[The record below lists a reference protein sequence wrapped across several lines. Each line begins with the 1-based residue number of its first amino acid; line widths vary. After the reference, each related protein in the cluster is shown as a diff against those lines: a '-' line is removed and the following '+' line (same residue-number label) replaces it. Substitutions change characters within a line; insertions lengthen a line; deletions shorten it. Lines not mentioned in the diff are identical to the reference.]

1 MSEKKKVKEKDSL
14 SRMQQLMGEINKDLP
29 KDEQIMS
36 IEGGSLEMPRWT
48 TDIMGLDY
56 ILGGGVPKGRI
67 IEIFGPESSGKTT
80 VALHMAAGIHAAD
93 PESIVGIVD
102 TEHAMDKVYMQ
113 SLGIDLSRVIMSQP
127 NSGEVAVNIV
137 LDMAKKGVEFILL
150 DSIAST
156 RSEREIQEEIGKDV
170 IGSHAKLMGRFF
182 SRATAPVARSG
193 SVLVCTNQTREK
205 IGVMYG
211 CLHADVLVNFT
222 DGRSIPIRKVVE
234 DRIEGKVWSF
244 NEEKNLFEEKSILD
258 YHYNGKVSK
267 NEDYIHFETE
277 SINGGRGGR
286 YGFAV
291 TPDHKVYTDSG
302 WKKAKDITKEDRLL
316 SKYDSNVNGTY
327 GDFMNAKFIGDS
339 TLQIRTTNT
348 ANFMLSN
355 NEQKEYLDWQLNKLK
370 PFLNFTHN
378 SGSERSE
385 FTYEF
390 AKIKKELGTRDPLY
404 FFDGRYSDLGMA
416 LWVMD
421 DGTYDSYDY
430 HNRIIIS
437 AGRLI
442 GDNDRLDL
450 ISSKLTEL
458 GFENTCRHVDA
469 TFNFTSSATNKI
481 AERIAK
487 YVPECMQYKLPEKY
501 RGLYEEFELSN
512 SSEIKEDFVK
522 ILNIRFASDRQ
533 MRQKGKYDITVE
545 DNHNYMVGGV
555 DGGVIVHNSNQTT
568 PGGNATKFY
577 ASIRIETKKSVSKQN
592 QHFEEGSDEITG
604 NKVTF
609 KSIKNKTA
617 PPLRER
623 DFIMLYGVGV
633 DSVTDTLEM
642 AVDLDIIKKGGAWY
656 ELPDGQKFQGMK
668 NLSLALKEDAD
679 LYLSIKK
686 LVKESI

>member
-1 MSEKKKVKEKDSL
+1 MSKKKKEKDSL

-36 IEGGSLEMPRWT
+36 IEGGALEMPRWS

-80 VALHMAAGIHAAD
+80 VALHIAAGIHAAD

-113 SLGIDLSRVIMSQP
+113 ALGIDLSRVIMSQP

-137 LDMAKKGVEFILL
+137 LDMARKGVEFILL

-211 CLHADVLVNFT
+211 
-222 DGRSIPIRKVVE
+222 P
-234 DRIEGKVWSF
+234 
-244 NEEKNLFEEKSILD
+244 
-258 YHYNGKVSK
+258 
-267 NEDYIHFETE
+267 
-277 SINGGRGGR
+277 
-286 YGFAV
+286 
-291 TPDHKVYTDSG
+291 
-302 WKKAKDITKEDRLL
+302 
-316 SKYDSNVNGTY
+316 
-327 GDFMNAKFIGDS
+327 S
-339 TLQIRTTNT
+339 T
-348 ANFMLSN
+348 
-355 NEQKEYLDWQLNKLK
+355 
-370 PFLNFTHN
+370 
-378 SGSERSE
+378 
-385 FTYEF
+385 
-390 AKIKKELGTRDPLY
+390 
-404 FFDGRYSDLGMA
+404 
-416 LWVMD
+416 
-421 DGTYDSYDY
+421 
-430 HNRIIIS
+430 
-437 AGRLI
+437 
-442 GDNDRLDL
+442 
-450 ISSKLTEL
+450 
-458 GFENTCRHVDA
+458 
-469 TFNFTSSATNKI
+469 
-481 AERIAK
+481 
-487 YVPECMQYKLPEKY
+487 
-501 RGLYEEFELSN
+501 
-512 SSEIKEDFVK
+512 
-522 ILNIRFASDRQ
+522 
-533 MRQKGKYDITVE
+533 
-545 DNHNYMVGGV
+545 
-555 DGGVIVHNSNQTT
+555 TT

-633 DSVTDTLEM
+633 DSVTDTIEM

-656 ELPDGQKFQGMK
+656 ELPDGQKFQGLK
-668 NLSLALKEDAD
+668 NLSIALKDDAD

>member
-1 MSEKKKVKEKDSL
+1 MSEKKKEKEKDSL

-56 ILGGGVPKGRI
+56 ILGGGAPKGRI

-80 VALHMAAGIHAAD
+80 LALHIAAGIHAAD

-127 NSGEVAVNIV
+127 NSGEVAINIV
-137 LDMAKKGVEFILL
+137 LDMARKGIEFILL

-170 IGSHAKLMGRFF
+170 MGSHAKLMGRFF
-182 SRATAPVARSG
+182 SRATAPVAKSG

-211 CLHADVLVNFT
+211 
-222 DGRSIPIRKVVE
+222 S
-234 DRIEGKVWSF
+234 
-244 NEEKNLFEEKSILD
+244 NL
-258 YHYNGKVSK
+258 
-267 NEDYIHFETE
+267 
-277 SINGGRGGR
+277 
-286 YGFAV
+286 
-291 TPDHKVYTDSG
+291 
-302 WKKAKDITKEDRLL
+302 
-316 SKYDSNVNGTY
+316 
-327 GDFMNAKFIGDS
+327 
-339 TLQIRTTNT
+339 
-348 ANFMLSN
+348 
-355 NEQKEYLDWQLNKLK
+355 
-370 PFLNFTHN
+370 
-378 SGSERSE
+378 
-385 FTYEF
+385 
-390 AKIKKELGTRDPLY
+390 
-404 FFDGRYSDLGMA
+404 
-416 LWVMD
+416 
-421 DGTYDSYDY
+421 
-430 HNRIIIS
+430 
-437 AGRLI
+437 
-442 GDNDRLDL
+442 
-450 ISSKLTEL
+450 
-458 GFENTCRHVDA
+458 
-469 TFNFTSSATNKI
+469 
-481 AERIAK
+481 
-487 YVPECMQYKLPEKY
+487 
-501 RGLYEEFELSN
+501 
-512 SSEIKEDFVK
+512 
-522 ILNIRFASDRQ
+522 
-533 MRQKGKYDITVE
+533 
-545 DNHNYMVGGV
+545 
-555 DGGVIVHNSNQTT
+555 TT
-568 PGGNATKFY
+568 PGGNSTKFY
-577 ASIRIETKKSVSKQN
+577 ASIRIETRKSVSKQN